1 MSLWHEPGKRP
12 QHPPA
17 HSRSFIEV
25 SLIAG
30 GLFLAVL
37 VGIAASGMAPGI

>member
-12 QHPPA
+12 HPAGHPL
-17 HSRSFIEV
+17 SFIEV

-37 VGIAASGMAPGI
+37 VGIAATGRLPGV